1 MFANAGGVIMTT
13 RKLNIQLAVVE
24 MAFAGARMDKGVIS
38 AGYNHVM
45 PSQPMA
51 KKELK
56 TKRKTVARR
65 PKLVLPM
72 LLVAPARTAMD
83 IDMPAAPNI
92 IKERR
97 PNFSIVKMAI
107 QLAIQYSVPLHADKR
122 RLRKG
127 ERPMEFSKMVA
138 A

>member
-83 IDMPAAPNI
+83 IDIPAAPNI

>member
-1 MFANAGGVIMTT
+1 
-13 RKLNIQLAVVE
+13 
-24 MAFAGARMDKGVIS
+24 
-38 AGYNHVM
+38 
-45 PSQPMA
+45 MA

>member
-83 IDMPAAPNI
+83 IDIPAAPNI

-107 QLAIQYSVPLHADKR
+107 QLAIQYSVPLYADKR

>member
-1 MFANAGGVIMTT
+1 
-13 RKLNIQLAVVE
+13 LAVVE

>member
-1 MFANAGGVIMTT
+1 MTT

-24 MAFAGARMDKGVIS
+24 MAFAGARMDRGVIS

-83 IDMPAAPNI
+83 IDIPAAPNI

>member
-1 MFANAGGVIMTT
+1 MTT

-24 MAFAGARMDKGVIS
+24 MAFAGARIDRGVIS